1 MVSQRLPI
9 KRNSPTNCK
18 DLTSNMMEGQVSG
31 VLKPLRVD
39 KNIIRQR
46 SDKKHIGHTIIGH
59 SINDT
64 IDHSNSYSKDSNER
78 RKGYR
83 IFKGS
88 TLQ

>member
-1 MVSQRLPI
+1 MR
-9 KRNSPTNCK
+9 
-18 DLTSNMMEGQVSG
+18 EWQVSG

-39 KNIIRQR
+39 KNKIRQR
-46 SDKKHIGHTIIGH
+46 SDKKHIGHTIIWH
-59 SINDT
+59 RINNA
-64 IDHSNSYSKDSNER
+64 IDHSNSDSKDSNER